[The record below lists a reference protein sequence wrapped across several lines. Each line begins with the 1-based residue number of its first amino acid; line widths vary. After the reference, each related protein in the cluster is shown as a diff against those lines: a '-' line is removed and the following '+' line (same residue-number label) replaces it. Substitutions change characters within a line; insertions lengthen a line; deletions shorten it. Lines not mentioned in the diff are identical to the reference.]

1 MASRKMTFTLP
12 SQLAERFVKNVPSR
26 ERSKYLSQALAEKLA
41 AREKR
46 FVRACETANEDAEA
60 LTIEQE
66 FGEMPGEMT
75 EPWTNA
81 PKG

>member
-12 SQLAERFVKNVPSR
+12 SQLAERFVKNVPAR

-46 FVRACETANEDAEA
+46 FIRACEIANEDAET
-60 LTIEQE
+60 LTIEKE
-66 FGEMPGEMT
+66 FGDLPDET
-75 EPWTNA
+75 IEPWTDA
-81 PKG
+81 STR